1 MPGRPAKR
9 RHTKLRPK
17 GEELMSLH
25 ELDPV
30 DPRFDEY
37 LGLRNVWIWLVVL
50 GITLMAVGAVAM
62 GAAVITTLT
71 SAVIFGILL
80 VGAGAIQLVN
90 AFLARSWR
98 GFLIH
103 VVVGLLYLV
112 VGGLMVEHPVQ
123 AAEGLT
129 LLLAAALLLGGAVRV
144 TFALIESFAGRGWVL
159 LNGVISVLLGV
170 MIWQQWPA
178 ASLWVI
184 GLFIGIDLVF
194 SGWMSLMLGLMVKG
208 AAPASGHPGGR
219 TPSSILPTMN

>member
-1 MPGRPAKR
+1 
-9 RHTKLRPK
+9 
-17 GEELMSLH
+17 MSLH

-30 DPRFDEY
+30 DPRFEEY
-37 LGLRNVWIWLVVL
+37 LRLRNVWIWLVIL

-80 VGAGAIQLVN
+80 LGVGAIQLVN
-90 AFLARSWR
+90 ACLARSWR

-103 VVVGLLYLV
+103 VFVGLLYLV

-144 TFALIESFAGRGWVL
+144 TFALIESFAGRGWML

-208 AAPASGHPGGR
+208 AAPASGYPGNR
-219 TPSSILPTMN
+219 TTSSILPTMN

>member
-1 MPGRPAKR
+1 
-9 RHTKLRPK
+9 
-17 GEELMSLH
+17 MSLH

-30 DPRFDEY
+30 DPRFEEY

-50 GITLMAVGAVAM
+50 GITLMAVGAVAI

-103 VVVGLLYLV
+103 VFVGLLYLV

-144 TFALIESFAGRGWVL
+144 TFALIESFAGRGWML

-194 SGWMSLMLGLMVKG
+194 SGWMSLTLGLMAKG
-208 AAPASGHPGGR
+208 AAPASGHPGSR
-219 TPSSILPTMN
+219 TPPSILPTMN

>member
-1 MPGRPAKR
+1 
-9 RHTKLRPK
+9 
-17 GEELMSLH
+17 MSLH

-30 DPRFDEY
+30 NPRFEEY
-37 LGLRNVWIWLVVL
+37 RGLRNVWIWLVVL
-50 GITLMAVGAVAM
+50 GIMLMAVGAVAM

-90 AFLARSWR
+90 AALARSWR
-98 GFLIH
+98 GFVIH
-103 VVVGLLYLV
+103 LFVGLLYLV

-144 TFALIESFAGRGWVL
+144 TFALIESFGGRGWVL
-159 LNGVISVLLGV
+159 LNGVISVLLGA

-194 SGWMSLMLGLMVKG
+194 SGWMSLMLGLMAKG
-208 AAPASGHPGGR
+208 TAPASGHPGSR
-219 TPSSILPTMN
+219 TASSILSTMN